1 MSQTQLSIGIDL
13 GTTYSCVAVFE
24 NGKVE
29 IIANEQGNRT
39 TPSWVSFTD
48 EERLIGDAAKNASGQ
63 NFLNTI
69 YEAKRMMGRDWT
81 DPILQNDLKLFPY
94 KVVNV
99 NNKPK
104 VEVTFKNETKQ
115 FTPEEISAMILTKMK
130 NIAESYLGKSVK
142 NAVVTVPAY
151 FNDAQR
157 QANKDAGA
165 IAGLNVLRVINE
177 PTAAAIAYGLDKKK
191 DGKGRNVL
199 IFDFGGGTHDVS
211 LLNIEDGIFEVKA
224 TGGDTHLGGADI
236 DNLVV
241 DFLVSEF
248 KQKNKVDLTSN
259 KKAIKRLTAA
269 AEKAKRNLS
278 SSTVTT
284 IEIDSIHDGIDFSYS
299 LTRAKFENICAS
311 IFQRTMAPVDQ
322 VIKDAKISK
331 SDVDEIVLV
340 GGSTRIPK
348 IRELLTT
355 FFNGKELNNSVNPDE
370 AVAYGAAVQAAILSG
385 DKSDGIQDILLLDV
399 NPLSLGVETAGSMMT
414 VLIPRGT
421 TIPTKKTQ
429 TFSTASDN
437 QPGVTICVFEG
448 ERKLTRDCNQLGKFQ
463 LSNIPPMPRGM
474 PQIEITYEVDANGI
488 LQVSAVEKSTGK
500 SEKITIS
507 NASNKLT
514 KEQIEK
520 MVKEAE
526 EFKEQ
531 DEAIARKVEAKN
543 KLEGYVYN
551 VKSSVLGDEKMKT
564 SIGAEVDTVQN
575 TIDEAIKWLDDSAER
590 TQEDY
595 EAKQKEVEAVLM
607 PIIQKAY
614 QSNMP
619 AGGMPSGMGMPE
631 GMEMPDLGPGPKIE
645 EVD

>member
-1 MSQTQLSIGIDL
+1 MSQTQVSIGIDL

-104 VEVTFKNETKQ
+104 VEVTFKGEPKQ

-130 NIAESYLGKSVK
+130 TIAESYLGKTVK

-157 QANKDAGA
+157 QATKDAGA

-199 IFDFGGGTHDVS
+199 IFDCGGGTHDVS

-236 DNLVV
+236 DNLIV

-284 IEIDSIHDGIDFSYS
+284 VEIDSIHDGIDFSYS

-322 VIKDAKISK
+322 VLKDAKLSK

-340 GGSTRIPK
+340 GGTTRIPK

-385 DKSDGIQDILLLDV
+385 DKSDEIQDILLLDV

-414 VLIPRGT
+414 VLIPRGS

-507 NASNKLT
+507 NASNKLS

-575 TIDEAIKWLDDSAER
+575 TIDEAIKWLDDSTER

-595 EAKQKEVEAVLM
+595 ETKQKEVEAVLM

-619 AGGMPSGMGMPE
+619 AGGGMPGGMEMPE
-631 GMEMPDLGPGPKIE
+631 GMGAQEGPGPKIE